1 MQYSV
6 SINQFSSESTLMRR
20 YGVLSALIL
29 AVSFSSLAKGEDSSA
44 IGKKIDE
51 FKLTDYRGAA
61 HQLAGL
67 QDRELVVVAF
77 LGTECPV
84 AKLYG
89 PGLAELAAQYEPKK
103 VAFLA
108 IDSNQ
113 QDSLG
118 EMTQYAR
125 TAKIEFPFLKDPAN
139 AIADKFG
146 AVRTPEVFVL
156 DRNRTIRYQGRIDDQ
171 FGIGT
176 TRKEPKRKDLA
187 VALDELLAGKEVSV
201 AVTPATG
208 CHIGRANRTPAR
220 GEVTYSKHITPIVQT
235 HCVGCH
241 RPGEIGPF
249 TLTSHEDVVNWS
261 ATIREVI
268 QERRMPPWHTDA
280 ERGKFLNDRR
290 ISESDKKL
298 LFDWID
304 NGMPAGNPADLP
316 EPPKFTAGWEIPQPE
331 LVVEMPKLYTVPAQG
346 TVEYQYFELNQ
357 KFDEDKWVVA
367 SEARPGNRA
376 VVHHMILFYVPPGF
390 KRPIQEGSLLNSIA
404 TFAPGMPAWQARPGM
419 AKRIPAGSK
428 LYFQMHYTPNGAEA
442 TDLSR
447 AGLIFIDANKVEK
460 QLRTDAVV
468 NFRLQIPPRT
478 DNVPFEATHGF
489 GRDMRLVSLLPHMHL
504 RGKAFRIETVSPE
517 GEKQLLLDVPR
528 YDFNWQNSYV
538 FAEPVKLREGSVLK
552 CRAVYDNSEHNPAN
566 PDPSQTVGWGD
577 QTWEEMLVAQF
588 EAVLDE
594 QDLRLG
600 RPVVK
605 PVGGDEF
612 EVEFKYRPTIS
623 AQAVYLAGVFNDWK
637 ADGHKMDGPDG
648 TGTYTT
654 KLKFKAGVHEY
665 KFVVDGKTWR
675 GDPGNPDFAGQYSN
689 SVLVV
694 GPKPAA
700 PAAAGGGQ

>member
-1 MQYSV
+1 
-6 SINQFSSESTLMRR
+6 MRPR
-20 YGVLSALIL
+20 YALSALIL
-29 AVSFSSLAKGEDSSA
+29 VVTFSNGILADEKPA
-44 IGKKIDE
+44 IGRKIEE
-51 FKLTDYRGAA
+51 FQLTDFRGAA
-61 HQLAGL
+61 QDLAGL

-77 LGTECPV
+77 LGTECPL

-89 PGLAELAAQYEPKK
+89 PRLAELAGQYEPKK

-113 QDSLG
+113 QDTLA
-118 EMTQYAR
+118 EMAQYAR
-125 TAKIEFPFLKDPAN
+125 MAKIEFPFLKDPAN
-139 AIADKFG
+139 GVADQFG
-146 AVRTPEVFVL
+146 AARTPEVFVL
-156 DRNRTIRYQGRIDDQ
+156 DRLRTIRYRGRIDDQ
-171 FGIGT
+171 FGIGYS
-176 TRKEPKRKDLA
+176 RKEPQRKDLA
-187 VALDELLAGKEVSV
+187 MALDELLAGKAVGV
-201 AVTPATG
+201 AETPATG
-208 CHIGRANRTPAR
+208 CHIGRANRKPAR
-220 GEVTYSKHITPIVQT
+220 GEITYAKHIAPIVQE

-261 ATIREVI
+261 ATIREVVR
-268 QERRMPPWHTDA
+268 EKRMPPWHTDA
-280 ERGKFLNDRR
+280 KRGTFLNDRR
-290 ISESDKKL
+290 LPESEQKL
-298 LFDWID
+298 LFDWMD

-316 EPPKFTAGWEIPQPE
+316 EPPKFVAGWEIPQPE
-331 LVVEMPKLYTVPAQG
+331 LVLEMPKPYTVPAKG

-376 VVHHMILFYVPPGF
+376 VVHHIILFYVPPGF

-447 AGLIFIDANKVEK
+447 AGLVFVDPQKVEK

-468 NFRLQIPPRT
+468 NFRLRIPPKT
-478 DNVPFEATHGF
+478 DNVPFEAVHGF

-504 RGKAFRIETVSPE
+504 RGKAFRIEAVAPG
-517 GEKQLLLDVPR
+517 GETQLLLDVPR

-538 FAEPVKLREGSVLK
+538 FAEPVILREGSKLK
-552 CRAVYDNSEHNPAN
+552 CRAVYDNSENNPAN

-588 EAVLDE
+588 EAVLDD

-605 PVGGDEF
+605 AVGDEF
-612 EVEFKYRPTIS
+612 EVEFKYRPKIP
-623 AQAVYLAGVFNDWK
+623 AQAVYLAGTFNEWK
-637 ADGHKMDGPDG
+637 ADGHKMEGPDS

-665 KFVVDGKTWR
+665 KFVIDGKTWR
-675 GDPGNPDFAGQYSN
+675 GDPGNPDFAGQYAN